1 MKNTTIDE
9 EFTGRHPVR
18 YEMHHKIPRNL
29 GGTDDP
35 DNLIKVSIEEHFM
48 RHYNIA
54 MALRAAW
61 KAGNKFEMRKFDPSG
76 KDPTG
81 ETHLF
86 GAAMI
91 YLRMYWYEIERVK
104 KHISDSG
111 FNTVRSYIDEI
122 QRQEYDNNF
131 LSGLKRSHNR

>member
-1 MKNTTIDE
+1 MKSTTIDE
-9 EFTGRHPVR
+9 EFTVKHPVR
-18 YEMHHKIPRNL
+18 YEMHHKIPRRL

-61 KAGNKFEMRKFDPSG
+61 KAGNKFEMRKLDPSG

-81 ETHLF
+81 ETHWF

-91 YLRMYWYEIERVK
+91 YLRLYWYEEERVK
-104 KHISDSG
+104 KYISDG
-111 FNTVRSYIDEI
+111 WGTLMGYIDDL
-122 QRQEYDNNF
+122 QRQGYMGGWDGDEI
-131 LSGLKRSHNR
+131 